1 MKKVRTLSDLEQ
13 MIGKNAVQR
22 CFTEYFMTII
32 AQAKK
37 YEDLQNHCA
46 IMDEDEMWMFIE
58 SIGRT
63 ELYEEIEDM
72 NGQSHLA
79 VRRGRQP
86 SSRYLKAIR
95 VALVAQGYDEQWV
108 DTTFRDALEKQYLR

>member
-13 MIGKNAVQR
+13 MIGKDSVER

-37 YEDLQNHCA
+37 YEDLQNHRA
-46 IMDEDEMWMFIE
+46 VMDEDEMWIFIE

-63 ELYEEIEDM
+63 ELYDEIEDL
-72 NGQSHLA
+72 NNKNYTL
-79 VRRGRQP
+79 VRRNGIP

-95 VALVAQGYDEQWV
+95 VSLVAQGYDEQWV
-108 DTTFRDALEKQYLR
+108 DTTFRDALEKQYVR

>member
-13 MIGKNAVQR
+13 MIGKESVER

-37 YEDLQNHCA
+37 QEDLQNHRA
-46 IMDEDEMWMFIE
+46 VMDEDEMRMFIE
-58 SIGRT
+58 SIGQA
-63 ELYEEIEDM
+63 ELDEEMEDV
-72 NGQSHLA
+72 NEQSRKA
-79 VRRGRQP
+79 VQSGLQS

-95 VALVAQGYDEQWV
+95 VALVGQGYDEKWV